1 MNDVDARPRSLGTV
15 IFLTTSGAADTV
27 AANCVAQGIQ
37 PGGTQNPDF
46 DCRGLLVNIDN
57 HIIPLCTTERE
68 RQSSQNGADATSL
81 NFREQRVR
89 ELRLQGSLKLPLC
102 SCVSI
107 TLSDSS

>member
-1 MNDVDARPRSLGTV
+1 
-15 IFLTTSGAADTV
+15 V

-57 HIIPLCTTERE
+57 HIIPLRTTECE

-81 NFREQRVR
+81 QFQRAARTGVETSGFLEIALVIVR
-89 ELRLQGSLKLPLC
+89 FDHVASVIVNADH
-102 SCVSI
+102 SVM
-107 TLSDSS
+107 